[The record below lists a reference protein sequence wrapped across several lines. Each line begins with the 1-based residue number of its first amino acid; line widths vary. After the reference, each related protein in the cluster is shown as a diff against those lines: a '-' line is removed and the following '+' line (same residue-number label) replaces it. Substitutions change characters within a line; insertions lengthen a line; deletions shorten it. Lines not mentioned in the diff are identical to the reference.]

1 MTDFWESIMPRYRFA
16 ASSTPAAAE
25 PARPDNESAPCV
37 CALEAQFPH
46 ILSAIQAL
54 WGFKELNT
62 YFTKLTLDER
72 GGRAGFPAEVWDEIH
87 TLLRLHQEILP
98 EPLFATNFSRHA
110 LDFRIS

>member
-1 MTDFWESIMPRYRFA
+1 MPRYRF
-16 ASSTPAAAE
+16 PALHPPTA
-25 PARPDNESAPCV
+25 ESASLGDGPAPCQ

-72 GGRAGFPAEVWDEIH
+72 GGRAGFPPEVWDEIH

-98 EPLFATNFSRHA
+98 EPLFATNISRHA
-110 LDFRIS
+110 LDFMRTS